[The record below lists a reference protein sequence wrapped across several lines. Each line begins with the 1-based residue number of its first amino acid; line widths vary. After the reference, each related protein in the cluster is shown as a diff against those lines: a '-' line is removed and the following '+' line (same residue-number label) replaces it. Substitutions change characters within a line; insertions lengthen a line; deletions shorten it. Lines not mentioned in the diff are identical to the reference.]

1 MCRPEVHV
9 CGWRQNGTVTHQNN
23 WLFTQHIHLDSYPSV
38 PHLVAVY
45 VEVVFSMPNCSA
57 QDRCRPSF
65 NLLFYGSSEA
75 QLPTTVGRGFMN
87 IRNYRKF
94 AEPRAQS
101 PLLTYTT
108 THEFVLPRSVSG
120 FYLSI
125 QDIGSCVVLSRM
137 RVYHRNCRS
146 FQSGLVLY
154 PDVPAPSSRSVSVA
168 FDCVENAVVSGSPR
182 VTCTSDGTWSP
193 ENPVCQCRPGYVQN
207 TNECIG
213 K

>member
-1 MCRPEVHV
+1 MCRPEIHV

-120 FYLSI
+120 FYLS
-125 QDIGSCVVLSRM
+125 
-137 RVYHRNCRS
+137 Y
-146 FQSGLVLY
+146 
-154 PDVPAPSSRSVSVA
+154 
-168 FDCVENAVVSGSPR
+168 
-182 VTCTSDGTWSP
+182 
-193 ENPVCQCRPGYVQN
+193 PGYR
-207 TNECIG
+207 ILHSPL
-213 K
+213 